1 MGGNVTRFSAM
12 DDAHVEVTPTLR
24 IPRAELEYRA
34 TRAGGPG
41 GQHVNTSSTRIELVW
56 DVVHSAAPSDAQ
68 RALLLERLA
77 SRLDGEGKLRLVAV
91 GSRSQ
96 LRNRE
101 EATDRLRRV
110 VADALRVRRSRRATR
125 VPKAVKLRRVAEKR
139 RRGEL
144 KRNRG
149 PIRGDD

>member
-12 DDAHVEVTPTLR
+12 DDAYLEVTPTLR

-56 DVVHSAAPSDAQ
+56 DVVHSAAPSDEQ

-77 SRLDGEGKLRLVAV
+77 SRLDGDGKLRLVAV

-110 VADALRVRRSRRATR
+110 LADALRVRRSRRVTR

-139 RRGEL
+139 RRGEV

>member
-1 MGGNVTRFSAM
+1 M
-12 DDAHVEVTPTLR
+12 DDAHLEVTPALR

-56 DVVHSAAPSDAQ
+56 DVARSAAPSEEQ
-68 RALLLERLA
+68 RARLVERLA
-77 SRLDGEGKLRLVAV
+77 SRLDGEGKLRIVAV

-96 LRNRE
+96 FRNRE

-110 VADALRVRRSRRATR
+110 VADALRVRRPRRATR

-139 RRGEL
+139 RRGEV

>member
-1 MGGNVTRFSAM
+1 
-12 DDAHVEVTPTLR
+12 
-24 IPRAELEYRA
+24 
-34 TRAGGPG
+34 
-41 GQHVNTSSTRIELVW
+41 
-56 DVVHSAAPSDAQ
+56 VVHSAAPNDEQ

-77 SRLDGEGKLRLVAV
+77 SRLDGDGKLRLVAV

-110 VADALRVRRSRRATR
+110 LADALRVRRSRRVTR

-139 RRGEL
+139 RRGEV